1 MEHKQ
6 KTVTISVRKILK
18 WVGIVFGILFIV
30 WAIFFFINTKNNFG
44 SSVGSDVSSSD
55 LTTVTF
61 DDNSNYYPNQP
72 PNNSIRDTRE
82 FMKVS
87 YSGSIQTR
95 EVKDTVRDVRNII
108 RDMKGRIDNE
118 NTQEKYA
125 SIQFVIPKSNF
136 DDFRDEIES
145 LTHKKLYI
153 ENTSSQNLLNQKQ
166 NIEQRTEITTQTID
180 ELKSDLEKTTSA
192 YTQKNA
198 SLQKQLAAAKS
209 SLTTKQN
216 QLASTTVTEG
226 TPEYF
231 KSQQTLAETFEL
243 RDKINLLNQQISA
256 EKASFTYQKN
266 NLTNQISGSNKDLEV
281 IKKDDTNLNDNLE
294 TVDGSI
300 RINWIS
306 LWELATV
313 FSPIHPIILIL
324 LLIPLIWFIFR
335 KFKIIPLVVF
345 HW

>member
-1 MEHKQ
+1 M
-6 KTVTISVRKILK
+6 KI
-18 WVGIVFGILFIV
+18 
-30 WAIFFFINTKNNFG
+30 
-44 SSVGSDVSSSD
+44 
-55 LTTVTF
+55 
-61 DDNSNYYPNQP
+61 
-72 PNNSIRDTRE
+72 
-82 FMKVS
+82 S
-87 YSGSIQTR
+87 YSGTIQTR
-95 EVKDTVRDVRNII
+95 EVKDTARDVRNII
-108 RDMKGRIDNE
+108 RDMKGRIDSE

-145 LTHKKLYI
+145 LTHKKLYV

-166 NIEQRTEITTQTID
+166 NIEQRTETTTQTID
-180 ELKSDLEKTTSA
+180 ELKLDLEKTTSA

-209 SLTTKQN
+209 SLATKQS
-216 QLASTTVTEG
+216 QLASITVTEG

-256 EKASFTYQKN
+256 EKASFTHQKN
-266 NLTNQISGSNKDLEV
+266 NLTNQILGSNKDLEV
-281 IKKDDTNLNDNLE
+281 IKKDDVNLNDNLE
-294 TVDGSI
+294 TVNGSI
-300 RINWIS
+300 QMNWVS

-335 KFKIIPLVVF
+335 KIKIIPLVVF